1 MNPDQ
6 MQHKLIRN
14 KNQWQHLLHD
24 DTVQI
29 HSSNVIS
36 EDFLEVTYKNT
47 DKHMMCGKKQ
57 SVVLAAFVTAY
68 GRIHLWKEM
77 KKLGDRVL
85 YHDTDSI
92 VFIDRPGCYKPSLGK
107 YLGDF
112 TDEINPKDGNHIVEF
127 VSAGPKN
134 YGYVLDTGK
143 TTLHVKGFSM
153 SYSAG
158 LAVNF
163 ETMKEMVTTDRTRK
177 TKVDQIVFTRDKNA
191 SVRTNKVEKLYG
203 FTYTKRKLQEDLT
216 TLPFGY

>member
-1 MNPDQ
+1 
-6 MQHKLIRN
+6 
-14 KNQWQHLLHD
+14 
-24 DTVQI
+24 
-29 HSSNVIS
+29 
-36 EDFLEVTYKNT
+36 
-47 DKHMMCGKKQ
+47 
-57 SVVLAAFVTAY
+57 
-68 GRIHLWKEM
+68 M

-112 TDEINPKDGNHIVEF
+112 TDEINPKDGNHIIEF

-134 YGYVLDTGK
+134 NGYVLDTGK

-191 SVRTNKVEKLYG
+191 CVRTHKVEKLYG

-216 TLPFGY
+216 TLPFGYKKAEIFNYFLFN